1 MSTQED
7 TVNKLN
13 EVEKNIDAIN
23 DSNISELEEAW
34 QGCLIVS
41 RDINDDGTTGSFTP
55 DIAMFCLSMG
65 EADFTKLPKEVSS
78 VEEVK
83 ERLTA
88 HLQAFY
94 IEEMYE
100 TIFTD
105 RGDSIIVRIR
115 QLDGGTETNSTKE
128 YMFFQNAKDASNFI
142 LEKQ

>member
-7 TVNKLN
+7 TIAKLN
-13 EVEKNIDAIN
+13 EVEKNIDMIN
-23 DSNISELEEAW
+23 DSNISEMEDLW

-41 RDINDDGTTGSFTP
+41 REINDDGTTGSFTP
-55 DIAMFCLSMG
+55 DIAMFCLSMNESNFG
-65 EADFTKLPKEVSS
+65 ALPKEVSS
-78 VEEVK
+78 IEEIK

-88 HLQAFY
+88 HIQSFY

-105 RGDSIIVRIR
+105 RGDSVIVRIR

-128 YMFFQNAKDASNFI
+128 FMFFQNSKDAASFI
-142 LEKQ
+142 LEKS